1 MQKGHRLQI
10 ACKGCKQPIEF
21 SVFELEKGMHQI
33 ECAQCH
39 KIYLFEDETLL
50 RQIKLFDT
58 LCRTIRD
65 SEEILSHTAV
75 GIDVGDRHV
84 KIPYKILLSR
94 LSSNLDLKVGDEH
107 ISMNQVKMSLNLFK
121 KDKK

>member
-10 ACKGCKQPIEF
+10 ACKGCKKPIEF
-21 SVFELEKGMHQI
+21 SVFELEKGDHKI
-33 ECAQCH
+33 ECAFCQ
-39 KIYLFEDETLL
+39 KIYVFEDETLL

-65 SEEILSHTAV
+65 SEEILSQTAV

-107 ISMNQVKMSLNLFK
+107 VSIIFRIEPS
-121 KDKK
+121 KDVPQFV